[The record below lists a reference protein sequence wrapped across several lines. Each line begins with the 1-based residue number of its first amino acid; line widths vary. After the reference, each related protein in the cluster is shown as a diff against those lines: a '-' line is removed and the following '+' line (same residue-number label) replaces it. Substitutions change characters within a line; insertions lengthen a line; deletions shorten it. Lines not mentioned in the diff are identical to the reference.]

1 MKRPTFNENTEVK
14 IISHDCYEYG
24 YENGV
29 ERKTDMYGWRG
40 RVVKITG
47 LKDHPELAGT
57 GKRYEEVASPYTPE
71 NYPDVWW
78 VDVKFKSPID
88 GFEYTSTFMN
98 WENELKPVQH
108 KFVDIDYLRE
118 EAIVLGTKPDG
129 TQHIR
134 PANTGAFEVGDKIQI
149 TTKVDGSN
157 ASISWD
163 ETTNKLEVFSRTNL
177 LTSPGSLH
185 GFYDYIKTVVEP
197 KIADFLKTAPQYVI
211 FGEWLTKHTVNYN
224 KEAYNKWYVYDIYH
238 KGMDRYLPQCAV
250 KDFCEKHGLE
260 YVEVLYEGPFISWE
274 HCRSF
279 IGKSTVYGPQQ
290 EGVVV
295 KNQTKIIDNSGV
307 RDPVYIKI
315 VDEKFKEA
323 QHSNKPPKVVD
334 PEKVAA
340 HEKAVELVEAVVTE
354 ARVKKIICKLI
365 DEDKLPTELRPT
377 DMGAVMKL
385 LPKCAFDDIIKEEIE
400 TANAVRDLGEN
411 IGKLVASTAAKH
423 ARTIIVGK

>member
-14 IISHDCYEYG
+14 VINKDYSSYG
-24 YENGV
+24 
-29 ERKTDMYGWRG
+29 DRG
-40 RVVKITG
+40 TVV
-47 LKDHPELAGT
+47 ELAVTFPGSNQLIP
-57 GKRYEEVASPYTPE
+57 ASNKEAIKQAYLDGLEPRMIWYAK
-71 NYPDVWW
+71 
-78 VDVKFKSPID
+78 VKFND
-88 GFEYTSTFMN
+88 GNDDGLCWFKAT
-98 WENELKPVQH
+98 ELEPVQH

-118 EAIVLGTKPDG
+118 EAIVLGTKLDG

-134 PANTGAFEVGDKIQI
+134 PANTGAFAVGDKIQI
-149 TTKVDGSN
+149 TTKVDGAN

-197 KIADFLKTAPQYVI
+197 KISDFLKIAPQYVI
-211 FGEWLTKHTVNYN
+211 FGEWLVPHTVNYN
-224 KEAYNKWYVYDIYH
+224 KEAYNRWYVYDIFH

-250 KDFCEKHGLE
+250 KDFCEKCGLE

-295 KNQTKIIDNSGV
+295 KNQTKIFNSYGV
-307 RDPVYIKI
+307 KDPIYIKI

-323 QHSNKPPKVVD
+323 QHSNKPPKVID

-340 HEKAVELVEAVVTE
+340 HEKAVELIETVVTK
-354 ARVKKIICKLI
+354 ARVKKAICKMI
-365 DEDKLPTELRPT
+365 DEGQLPSELQPK
-377 DMGAVMKL
+377 DMGSVMKL
-385 LPKCAFDDIIKEEIE
+385 LPKAMFDDIVKEESE
-400 TANAVRDLGEN
+400 TVKAVQDLGEN

-423 ARTIIVGK
+423 ARTIIIGK